1 MNNCNDY
8 CNNFGCTQDCQQGR
22 TCPARQT
29 RLDMGTPY
37 KPSVLD
43 VTILAVALVFV
54 GSCIGYLWGG
64 L

>member
-8 CNNFGCTQDCQQGR
+8 CNNNGCNHDCLQGR

-29 RLDMGTPY
+29 QAEMDRHYVGSLLDIT
-37 KPSVLD
+37 LA
-43 VTILAVALVFV
+43 AVALVFAA
-54 GSCIGYLWGG
+54 SCIGYLWGG